1 MQLIQDKGFIEK
13 FNMDQQR
20 RLLAEAHDS
29 KLVRIEDGLDR
40 AIENL
45 NANEDDLMDMPWQS
59 TKGKFAF
66 REGQVTLLAGMNG
79 HMKST
84 LTCQLLLHVA
94 ERFPTGVMSLEMEL
108 DTQLEIF
115 AHQAFARNEITA
127 QELTA
132 AAKHFTA
139 SDSWFYKHY
148 GTVKPETVYGALWA
162 FAAKGCKFLV
172 LDNLQKC
179 GVTSDHDVERDF
191 TANII
196 AIAKAT
202 DMHILLVHHVRKPS
216 GDARKGYRPSKY
228 DVRGSGS
235 LTDQPDNVLMIWHNK
250 DRAEIL
256 LDQEEGK
263 TIDEDDRRVL
273 DFEHDIEVLVEKN
286 RHMRFEGTMKFYV
299 GNGRNFKDDMYGD
312 DWKPTL
318 RKELKPQCKDEAEA
332 VNQAP
337 EDAGVNLADF
347 SWGGNT
353 TKDSNAFE
361 LEEF

>member
-1 MQLIQDKGFIEK
+1 MQVIQDKSFIEN
-13 FNMDQQR
+13 FNMQKQR
-20 RLLAEAHDS
+20 KLLAEAHES
-29 KLVRIEDGLDR
+29 KLVRIEDGLEK

-45 NANEDDLMDMPWQS
+45 SANEDDLMDMPWLS

-66 REGQVTLLAGMNG
+66 RDGQVTLLAGMNG

-108 DTQLEIF
+108 DSQLEIF
-115 AHQAFARNEITA
+115 AHQAFAKENITA
-127 QELTA
+127 KELTA
-132 AAKHFTA
+132 AARHFTA
-139 SDSWFYKHY
+139 ADSWFYKHY

-202 DMHILLVHHVRKPS
+202 EMHIVLVHHVRKPS
-216 GDARKGYRPSKY
+216 GDVKRAYRPSKY

-250 DRAEIL
+250 MRAEIL
-256 LDQEEGK
+256 NDQAEGNP
-263 TIDEDDRRVL
+263 IDEDDRNVL
-273 DFEHDIEVLVEKN
+273 DFEHDIELLVEKN
-286 RHMRFEGTMKFYV
+286 RHLRFEGTMKFYV
-299 GNGRNFKDDMYGD
+299 GNGRNFKEDMYGD
-312 DWKPTL
+312 DWKPNL
-318 RKELKPQCKDEAEA
+318 RKELRPQCEEEADA
-332 VNQAP
+332 VNKAP
-337 EDAGVNLADF
+337 QDAGVNLNDF
-347 SWGGNT
+347 SWGGKT
-353 TKDSNAFE
+353 TKDSSGFE
-361 LEEF
+361 LEEY